1 MEWVCYAIAITILVT
16 LYSVIVVKLM
26 REQSF
31 LQGRMES
38 LQEDFRVTRA
48 ECYALRERLRN
59 SEIAKK
65 ESEDEV

>member
-38 LQEDFRVTRA
+38 LQEDFKVTRA

>member
-1 MEWVCYAIAITILVT
+1 MEWICYAIAVTILVT

-38 LQEDFRVTRA
+38 LQEDMKATRA

-59 SEIAKK
+59 SEIAQKGSQ
-65 ESEDEV
+65 SEF